1 MNTSTN
7 TDEMELAKKEKK
19 KNIIRKGAIVVS
31 VLAVYAILAVVH
43 YTFFDDSIV
52 PLAEVVGEST
62 ILGMGTH
69 LLTEETTSDESN
81 ENLPEETT
89 PGEPNENLTDE
100 TYPEEDYEDP
110 LEEAYPQE
118 PEEPEEPEEILLSE
132 EPPEFV
138 HTSFSMRHNRIIIT
152 IGEEQIYQADFQ
164 PFALLH
170 ETEPAINQLATTLLI
185 IEAAERND
193 ITFTSEQEAILLREV
208 SIYRDW
214 FDSID
219 VTWDIADER
228 AMQLLGAGRLVG
240 SLMDIYISDAI
251 GANMSQEERLNYFFN
266 EIVSSWRED
275 ADIVVNIHGVGHFLE
290 VPHQH

>member
-52 PLAEVVGEST
+52 PLADVVGEST
-62 ILGMGTH
+62 ILGMDTH

-89 PGEPNENLTDE
+89 PDEPNDNLTDE
-100 TYPEEDYEDP
+100 TYSEEDYDDP
-110 LEEAYPQE
+110 PEEAY

-138 HTSFSMRHNRIIIT
+138 HTSFSTRHNRIIIT

-170 ETEPAINQLATTLLI
+170 EIEPAINQLATTLLVL
-185 IEAAERND
+185 EAAERND
-193 ITFTSEQEAILLREV
+193 ITFTTEQETILLREV

-219 VTWDIADER
+219 ATWDIEDER
-228 AMQLLGAGRLVG
+228 AMQLLGAVRLVNP
-240 SLMDIYISDAI
+240 LMDIYISDAMS
-251 GANMSQEERLNYFFN
+251 AYMSQEERLNHFFN

-275 ADIVVNIHGVGHFLE
+275 ANIVVNIHGVGHFLE